1 MEIYLRKLPHVSTV
15 IGGLAVVTTNQRTVY
30 HFLQIS
36 VDFNFFASYGFEFVL
51 HISISHVSHFYFIT
65 YT

>member
-1 MEIYLRKLPHVSTV
+1 MGIYLRKLSQVPTV
-15 IGGLAVVTTNQRTVY
+15 IGGLAVVATNQRTVY

-36 VDFNFFASYGFEFVL
+36 VHFNFFASYGFEFVL
-51 HISISHVSHFYFIT
+51 YISISHVSHFYYIT